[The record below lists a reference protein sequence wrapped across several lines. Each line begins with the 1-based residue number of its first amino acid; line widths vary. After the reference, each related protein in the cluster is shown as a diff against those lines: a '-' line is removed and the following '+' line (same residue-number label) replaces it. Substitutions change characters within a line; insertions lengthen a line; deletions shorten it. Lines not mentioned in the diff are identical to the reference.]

1 MAVED
6 KPIMASP
13 MMLVESFLFALT
25 NANKDGRVVI
35 QGQGKWIFDH
45 MHMDTHKKLSLT
57 HNSPFFSSMSFSEQS
72 EVSLAER
79 RSSLHTDHPGVQGR
93 DHRRG
98 NHAARQRTHAH
109 ARTHTHTHTHA
120 RTHTQ
125 AHTHTHT
132 HTHSRA
138 QMHTHACTHTHAH
151 TRTHTHK
158 HAHTHTHTHTHAHTH
173 ARTHT
178 HKYARAQTHKHTRAH
193 KHTHTHTNK
202 RTCTHTHTHTHTL
215 TRAHKHTHT
224 HTHTHTHKQT
234 HMHTHTHTH
243 FTSTVGHSDTAVS
256 YITVNRHIKDS
267 QCVLSPFLWK
277 QDWFCVHVLQ
287 VADFKEQLLFSAGV
301 TEDRI
306 LEFSCGEFM
315 VLCIFLLGLICNV
328 AYYVCNSC
336 IMASG
341 HVIPPENILPIVLC
355 AGPSGQQLEFTF
367 QTRDTPQMVKLKLP
381 QMVPST
387 HSKNLLILHY
397 GHKVSS
403 VVHLYM
409 KYCFILTNLT
419 LKQEKRFVN
428 GTRKIAS
435 HWN

>member
-98 NHAARQRTHAH
+98 NHAARQRTHA
-109 ARTHTHTHTHA
+109 RTH
-120 RTHTQ
+120 

-132 HTHSRA
+132 HSLTHS
-138 QMHTHACTHTHAH
+138 
-151 TRTHTHK
+151 HK
-158 HAHTHTHTHTHAHTH
+158 HAHTHTHTHSHV
-173 ARTHT
+173 
-178 HKYARAQTHKHTRAH
+178 HKHTQAH
-193 KHTHTHTNK
+193 TQ
-202 RTCTHTHTHTHTL
+202 
-215 TRAHKHTHT
+215 
-224 HTHTHTHKQT
+224 HTHTHKQT
-234 HMHTHTHTH
+234 HMHTHTH

-267 QCVLSPFLWK
+267 QCVLSAFLWK

-315 VLCIFLLGLICNV
+315 VLCIFLLAIICNV

-387 HSKNLLILHY
+387 HSKNLLVLNY

-419 LKQEKRFVN
+419 LKQEQRLVN
-428 GTRKIAS
+428 GTRKLAS

>member
-98 NHAARQRTHAH
+98 NHAARQRTHA
-109 ARTHTHTHTHA
+109 RTYTHTC
-120 RTHTQ
+120 
-125 AHTHTHT
+125 
-132 HTHSRA
+132 
-138 QMHTHACTHTHAH
+138 MHMH
-151 TRTHTHK
+151 TRTHTSMHAHAHK
-158 HAHTHTHTHTHAHTH
+158 HTSTHTHTCTQINAHAHTHTHTCTN
-173 ARTHT
+173 THT
-178 HKYARAQTHKHTRAH
+178 H
-193 KHTHTHTNK
+193 
-202 RTCTHTHTHTHTL
+202 TCTHTHTRAHTH
-215 TRAHKHTHT
+215 AHTQINAHAHTHT
-224 HTHTHTHKQT
+224 HTLHKHCWTQW
-234 HMHTHTHTH
+234 
-243 FTSTVGHSDTAVS
+243 HSCLS
-256 YITVNRHIKDS
+256 YITLNRHIKDS
-267 QCVLSPFLWK
+267 QCVLSAFLWK

-367 QTRDTPQMVKLKLP
+367 QTRDTPQMVKL
-381 QMVPST
+381 T
-387 HSKNLLILHY
+387 WAN
-397 GHKVSS
+397 
-403 VVHLYM
+403 
-409 KYCFILTNLT
+409 
-419 LKQEKRFVN
+419 
-428 GTRKIAS
+428 
-435 HWN
+435 